1 MVILIAGANGLIGR
15 DLVKSLSKNYKII
28 AIHRSAKKKKTKNK
42 NVQWIKHD
50 LKNEFIKKLKP
61 VPKFI
66 INCVATHEFSKNKK
80 IKNYFESNC
89 MSLKNLVNYASS
101 NNVNMII
108 NLSTVSIY
116 GQIEKKIL
124 NEKYLPKKQN
134 LLGKTKLLA
143 ENILRQNK
151 INFINLRLPG
161 ILCKKN
167 EKNIF
172 RPWLN
177 LIFNKM
183 KDNERIIAYNLKSK
197 FNNVVDTDEIA
208 KFIKFIIQKRI
219 KIRDTFNFSCTQ
231 PMILKRVL
239 DLGRNN
245 LKSKSKIIE
254 IKNKKNNSF
263 TISTKKLERKFNYKI
278 ETTEIVIKKYLKNF
292 I

>member
-1 MVILIAGANGLIGR
+1 
-15 DLVKSLSKNYKII
+15 
-28 AIHRSAKKKKTKNK
+28 
-42 NVQWIKHD
+42 
-50 LKNEFIKKLKP
+50 
-61 VPKFI
+61 
-66 INCVATHEFSKNKK
+66 
-80 IKNYFESNC
+80 
-89 MSLKNLVNYASS
+89 
-101 NNVNMII
+101 
-108 NLSTVSIY
+108 
-116 GQIEKKIL
+116 
-124 NEKYLPKKQN
+124 
-134 LLGKTKLLA
+134 
-143 ENILRQNK
+143 
-151 INFINLRLPG
+151 
-161 ILCKKN
+161 
-167 EKNIF
+167 
-172 RPWLN
+172 
-177 LIFNKM
+177 M